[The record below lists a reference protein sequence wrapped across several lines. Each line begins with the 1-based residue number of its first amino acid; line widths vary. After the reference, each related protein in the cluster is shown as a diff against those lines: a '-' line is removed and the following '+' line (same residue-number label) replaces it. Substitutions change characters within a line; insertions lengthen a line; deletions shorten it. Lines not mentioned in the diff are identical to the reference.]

1 MEWSLF
7 LLINNPAPTDPT
19 HQDGHSQGTL
29 LYYLE
34 RHAAKQRLQNAHAAT
49 ADIRI
54 YVTTLEHLC
63 ETLHISEIE
72 SLWERSEDARIPTH
86 MPFGK
91 HKGVPIA
98 EVPKD
103 YARWLL
109 DQPNVDPAITKAF
122 LKYGK

>member
-1 MEWSLF
+1 MVLT
-7 LLINNPAPTDPT
+7 A
-19 HQDGHSQGTL
+19 
-29 LYYLE
+29 E
-34 RHAAKQRLQNAHAAT
+34 R
-49 ADIRI
+49 
-54 YVTTLEHLC
+54 
-63 ETLHISEIE
+63 
-72 SLWERSEDARIPTH
+72 LWERSEDARIPTH

-98 EVPKD
+98 AVPKD